1 MTGARPTLTQRLF
14 LHVGGVAGLL
24 VVVTVALV
32 VAAIGFR
39 DDANERERLLPAAA
53 DAVEL
58 SGVLA
63 DRLEVASDP
72 RRDPAPGRDDLQ
84 EERQRTDLL
93 LGRLEGELVG
103 EPTLLVRLEDLNA
116 DVLAWQVRDASA
128 AATGDPATQDEA
140 RDLLATAVDH
150 AADLSAAI
158 TDRIADAARDARWSR
173 AWFLRAVAAAVLMAL
188 ALLVVGTRALRR
200 VVIRPVRRLSSDVAT
215 VAEGAFDHPILGDG
229 SRELAELAQS
239 VTRMRDRILSERDRA
254 RRADEAVDQQ
264 APAVAALRT
273 LLSPRLA
280 TCPPE
285 LDAAGALVPA
295 DGALAGDWFDIAAR
309 PNGAVIA
316 IGDVCGHGID
326 AGLLAV
332 RTKFALL
339 DAIDLGL
346 HPEAA
351 LELASARFGR
361 DDTFATA
368 MVAEIDLLAGTCRYA
383 SAGHTPLLLLHDDG
397 TVDHLER
404 TGPLI
409 GLAHGP
415 RPNASV
421 PLQPGDTLVLYTD
434 GVVEARPRGGT
445 QFLEERLVELL
456 AAGGGQSAGA
466 ITEAI
471 LAAVV
476 SHCEG
481 VCPDD
486 ATIAVVRVNELRVA
500 ERAA

>member
-1 MTGARPTLTQRLF
+1 MPGTRPTLTQRLF
-14 LHVGGVAGLL
+14 LRVGGIAGLL
-24 VVVTVALV
+24 VLVIVALV

-39 DDANERERLLPAAA
+39 DDANERERLLPASA

-58 SGVLA
+58 SGLLA
-63 DRLEVASDP
+63 ARLEASTDP
-72 RRDPAPGRDDLQ
+72 GGAPAGSEGLRD
-84 EERQRTDLL
+84 ERQRIDLL
-93 LGRLEGELVG
+93 LGRIEGELAGEEALLAELGELRADIVG
-103 EPTLLVRLEDLNA
+103 
-116 DVLAWQVRDASA
+116 WQA
-128 AATGDPATQDEA
+128 AESSTATAGDPAAPDEV
-140 RDLLATAVDH
+140 RDLLAAAVGRAD
-150 AADLSAAI
+150 DLSAAI
-158 TDRIADAARDARWSR
+158 TDRISDSASDARWSR
-173 AWFLRAVAAAVLMAL
+173 AWFLRAVAAAVLLAL
-188 ALLVVGTRALRR
+188 VLLVVGTLALRR
-200 VVIRPVRRLSSDVAT
+200 VVTRPVRRLSSDVAA
-215 VAEGAFDHPILGDG
+215 VAEGAFDHPIRGDG
-229 SRELAELAQS
+229 SRELADLAQS
-239 VTRMRDRILSERDRA
+239 VTRMRDRILSERDNA

-280 TCPPE
+280 ACPPE

-295 DGALAGDWFDIAAR
+295 DGTLAGDWFDIAAR
-309 PNGAVIA
+309 PNGIVVA

-368 MVAEIDLLAGTCRYA
+368 MVAEVDLLAGTCRYA
-383 SAGHTPLLLLHDDG
+383 SAGHTPLLLLRGDG
-397 TVDHLER
+397 SIERLER

-409 GLAHGP
+409 GLAQGP

-421 PLQPGDTLVLYTD
+421 ALQPGDMLVLYTD

-445 QFLEERLVELL
+445 QFLESRLLDLL
-456 AAGGGQSAGA
+456 NESASQSAGA
-466 ITEAI
+466 VAESI

-476 SHCEG
+476 SHCAG

-486 ATIAVVRVNELRVA
+486 ATIAVIRVNGLRAVERVA
-500 ERAA
+500 